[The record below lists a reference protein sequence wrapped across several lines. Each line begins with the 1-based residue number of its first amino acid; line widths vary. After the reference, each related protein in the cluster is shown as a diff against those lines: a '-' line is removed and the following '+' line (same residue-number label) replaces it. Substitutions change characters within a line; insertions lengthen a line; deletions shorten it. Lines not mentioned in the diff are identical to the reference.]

1 MHPLL
6 PGPVSVSMYDMMELY
21 VFMIIVDVISIV
33 EQSVCKFIVGIMSIM
48 DPHMLMIIV
57 YIMSIMEQ
65 SYDYG
70 IVKSVPPRSTIDQ
83 CSPSSADRH

>member
-21 VFMIIVDVISIV
+21 VFMIIVDVTSIM
-33 EQSVCKFIVGIMSIM
+33 EHSACMITGDIMSIM
-48 DPHMLMIIV
+48 EPHMLMIIV